1 MRNIAIVVGALI
13 VAGIAGFVFW
23 QHNNSSTP
31 APGMSMQATATNQP
45 AAGATAGGTT
55 NTAAAGATT
64 NTAAAGGTTSTSAAT
79 NAPAA
84 GGTTANA
91 PAAASTA
98 AFQQNADATQPP
110 LYPDDNFL
118 GNANAKVVVIEY
130 ASLSCPHC
138 ARFNADVFPEVK
150 TNYIDKGLV
159 KWVYRDYPL
168 NNPAYLAAVLTH
180 CASPMRYFGLVDKLF
195 RSQDFWA
202 ASDNPPQALKQF
214 ALSEGVD
221 EKTYDACLNDQALKD
236 KIIARLKEASDKYK
250 VDATPSFLIQGSLHS
265 GEISYDDLK
274 KLLDAALGAS

>member
-1 MRNIAIVVGALI
+1 MRNIAILVGALV

-31 APGMSMQATATNQP
+31 APGMSMQATSTNQP
-45 AAGATAGGTT
+45 VAGSTTNTAVAVGTT
-55 NTAAAGATT
+55 NTPAT
-64 NTAAAGGTTSTSAAT
+64 GGAT

-84 GGTTANA
+84 GASTTNA
-91 PAAASTA
+91 PAATASSTG

-138 ARFNADVFPEVK
+138 ARFNADVFPQVK

-168 NNPAYLAAVLTH
+168 NNPAYLAAVLAH

-195 RSQDFWA
+195 RNQDFWA
-202 ASDNPPQALKQF
+202 AADNPPQALKQF
-214 ALSEGVD
+214 ALSEGID

-236 KIIARLKEASDKYK
+236 KIISRLKEASDKYK

>member
-1 MRNIAIVVGALI
+1 MRNIAIVVGVLV
-13 VAGIAGFVFW
+13 VAGIAGFAFW
-23 QHNNSSTP
+23 QHSNPAIP
-31 APGMSMQATATNQP
+31 APGLSMQATAVNQP
-45 AAGATAGGTT
+45 AAGGTANSAGAGGAT
-55 NTAAAGATT
+55 NT
-64 NTAAAGGTTSTSAAT
+64 
-79 NAPAA
+79 
-84 GGTTANA
+84 
-91 PAAASTA
+91 PAAAASSTA
-98 AFQQNADATQPP
+98 SAGVQQSAAATQPA
-110 LYPDDNFL
+110 LYPDDMFL
-118 GNANAKVVVIEY
+118 GNPNAKVVVIEY

-138 ARFNADVFPEVK
+138 ARFNADVFPQVR

-195 RSQDFWA
+195 KSQDFWA

-214 ALSEGVD
+214 ALSEGID

-236 KIIARLKEASDKYK
+236 KIISRLKEAGDKYK
-250 VDATPSFLIQGSLHS
+250 VDATPSFIIQGSLHS

>member
-23 QHNNSSTP
+23 QHNNSATP
-31 APGMSMQATATNQP
+31 APGMSMQATAT
-45 AAGATAGGTT
+45 TGGTT
-55 NTAAAGATT
+55 NTPTNQPAAAGATT
-64 NTAAAGGTTSTSAAT
+64 NTAAATGTTAAGSATNTPAAT

-84 GGTTANA
+84 T
-91 PAAASTA
+91 AAATG

-168 NNPAYLAAVLTH
+168 NNPAYLAAVLAH
-180 CASPMRYFGLVDKLF
+180 CASPMRYFGLLDKLF
-195 RSQDFWA
+195 KSQDFWA

-214 ALSEGVD
+214 ALSEGID

-250 VDATPSFLIQGSLHS
+250 VDSTPSFLIQGSLHS

>member
-1 MRNIAIVVGALI
+1 MRNIAIAVGALV

-23 QHNNSSTP
+23 QHNNSP
-31 APGMSMQATATNQP
+31 APAPSMSMQATATNQP
-45 AAGATAGGTT
+45 AAGSAGTSGATNTAATGGTT
-55 NTAAAGATT
+55 NTAAASSATS
-64 NTAAAGGTTSTSAAT
+64 ST
-79 NAPAA
+79 
-84 GGTTANA
+84 G
-91 PAAASTA
+91 

-110 LYPDDNFL
+110 LYPDDNYL

-138 ARFNADVFPEVK
+138 ARFNADVFPQVK
-150 TNYIDKGLV
+150 ANYIDKGLV

-168 NNPAYLAAVLTH
+168 NNPAYLAAVLAH
-180 CASPMRYFGLVDKLF
+180 CASPMRYFGLLDKLF
-195 RSQDFWA
+195 KTQDFWV

-214 ALSEGVD
+214 ALTEGID
-221 EKTYDACLNDQALKD
+221 EKNYDACLNDQALKD
-236 KIIARLKEASDKYK
+236 KIISRLKEASDKYK

>member
-23 QHNNSSTP
+23 QHNNSTTP
-31 APGMSMQATATNQP
+31 APSMSMQATATNQP
-45 AAGATAGGTT
+45 AAGSAVTGATT

-64 NTAAAGGTTSTSAAT
+64 N
-79 NAPAA
+79 APAA
-84 GGTTANA
+84 SNTPVATGTTANA
-91 PAAASTA
+91 PAATAASTG
-98 AFQQNADATQPP
+98 AFQQNADATQPA
-110 LYPDDNFL
+110 LYPDDMFL
-118 GNANAKVVVIEY
+118 GNANAKVTVIEY

-195 RSQDFWA
+195 RNQDFWA

-214 ALSEGVD
+214 ALSEGID

-250 VDATPSFLIQGSLHS
+250 VDATPSFLVQGALHS
-265 GEISYDDLK
+265 GEISYDDIK